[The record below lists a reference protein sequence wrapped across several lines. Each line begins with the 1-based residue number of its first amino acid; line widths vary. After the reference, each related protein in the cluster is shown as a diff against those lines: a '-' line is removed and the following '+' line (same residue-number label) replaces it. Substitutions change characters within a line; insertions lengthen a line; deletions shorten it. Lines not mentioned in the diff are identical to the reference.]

1 MPVDEKAVDHA
12 LLALRRTSADAP
24 LSVFI
29 DPTLRDPTQHDE
41 SLQTELMQAVQ
52 SATASRHVL
61 PRIHD
66 DFDPSRQPF
75 LLHIASEAHAERVVS
90 AAVRIA
96 LNEALDTDSPRFTGR
111 TVCGWIVHDHQPS
124 QSARALAQAARLIKP
139 DGSRHYLRLWDPRVC
154 WHLPTRLSAAHWADI
169 RRAMGQ
175 WMFFDPLRQL
185 VVLDVI
191 DPNPTPAHASQVQS
205 THRAD
210 AQTWQ
215 SLERIASVN
224 KLLAMSWDWGL
235 LPTAALAQQ
244 ADELVVRSIELGF
257 DSEQDM
263 LVFAACGL
271 TSHLQFDQ
279 HPDVR
284 DALAE
289 GASAGA
295 PLRSALE
302 RFDDTFW
309 TQLQAN
315 TQWLEDARRVQTAL
329 NKAPSP

>member
-1 MPVDEKAVDHA
+1 MDEQAFDRA
-12 LLALRRTSADAP
+12 LVALRSAAGDAP
-24 LSVFI
+24 LSIFI

-41 SLQTELMQAVQ
+41 ALQAELTQAIEG
-52 SATASRHVL
+52 ANASRHVL
-61 PRIHD
+61 PSIHD

-75 LLHIASEAHAERVVS
+75 LLHLACEARAERVVT

-96 LNEALDTDSPRFTGR
+96 LNEAVDTESPRFTGR
-111 TVCGWIVHDHQPS
+111 TVCGWIVHDQQPS
-124 QSARALAQAARLIKP
+124 QTAQALVQAARLFKP
-139 DGSRHYLRLWDPRVC
+139 DGTRHYLRLWDPRVC
-154 WHLPTRLSAAHWADI
+154 WHLPACLPAAHWADI

-185 VVLDVI
+185 VALDSF
-191 DPNPTPAHASQVQS
+191 DPNPLAAHTLQGQT

-215 SLERIASVN
+215 RLERIAPVN

-235 LPTAALAQQ
+235 LPNAALGRQ
-244 ADELVVRSIELGF
+244 AEELVVRSVEHGF
-257 DSEQDM
+257 DSEQDV

-271 TSHLQFDQ
+271 TSHPQFDQ
-279 HPDVR
+279 HPEVR
-284 DALAE
+284 DALANA
-289 GASAGA
+289 ASAGE

-302 RFDDTFW
+302 RFDETFW

-315 TQWLEDARRVQTAL
+315 TQWLKEARHVQTAPS
-329 NKAPSP
+329 KAPSP